1 MDHAGR
7 EVLRRVLSGAAGQ
20 GERDHV
26 SNHVFSCTVCRSV
39 AREVVAELRR
49 EGARHAG
56 PLRLLSQIFA
66 IEQETA
72 LEATLAE
79 AEWAA
84 MRDLSSQARKERI
97 RELSICRSLSF
108 ANLLLRDLRACTGYE
123 TAEHLAALATLSVN
137 GMDPH
142 HYSEVL
148 KHDLSAEVWMEL
160 ANSRRRAAEWAR
172 AKTAFQK
179 AEDLRRKGSGNARLE
194 ARLLSISGS
203 TFADQGLIKESV
215 DVLERCRGLYQDLED
230 WGSVGRTLIQAA
242 NVLAEPDPKRGL
254 TLLESAM
261 PLLPP
266 EESGLATLARL
277 LRVDCLIWLNEL
289 PKAANLFHECLS
301 RPELG
306 RTRVRRD
313 FIGARLL
320 HALGHK
326 KEAERLFSEVISSDL
341 QLALWKDALLDLLYV
356 FGVHVREGDLAKA
369 AAVCERALGEPVLAE
384 FSHEQLRAVWSL
396 LLESVR
402 SNATGNIVLAE
413 IRLYLAVHWRHP
425 AAELPPIGL
434 NSDGRG
440 SATNFDAVHG
450 PSPRVLP

>member
-1 MDHAGR
+1 MNHVGK
-7 EVLRRVLSGAAGQ
+7 EVLRRVLSGAAGP

-26 SNHVFSCTVCRSV
+26 SNHVFSCTMCRSV
-39 AREVVAELRR
+39 AREVVAGLRR
-49 EGARHAG
+49 EGVRPAG
-56 PLRLLSQIFA
+56 PLRLLSQIFT

-84 MRDLSSQARKERI
+84 MRGLSLQARKERI

-108 ANLLLRDLRACTGYE
+108 ANLLVRELRACTGYE
-123 TAEHLAALATLSVN
+123 TAEHLAVLATLSIN

-142 HYSEVL
+142 HYSEAL
-148 KHDLSAEVWMEL
+148 KLDLNAGAWIEL

-172 AKTAFQK
+172 AKAALHK
-179 AEDLRRKGSGNARLE
+179 AEDLLRKGPASPRLE
-194 ARLLSISGS
+194 ARLLSISGL
-203 TFADQGLIKESV
+203 TLADQGLIKEAV
-215 DVLERCRGLYQDLED
+215 DTLERCRGLYQDLED
-230 WGSVGRTLIQAA
+230 WSSVGRTLIQAA

-254 TLLESAM
+254 ALLESAI
-261 PLLPP
+261 PLLSP
-266 EESGLATLARL
+266 EDSGLAILARL

-289 PKAANLFHECLS
+289 PKAASLFHECLN
-301 RPELG
+301 RPEVG

-320 HALGHK
+320 HSLGYR
-326 KEAERLFSEVISSDL
+326 KEAERLFGEVISSDL

-384 FSHEQLRAVWSL
+384 FSHEQLRAVWRL
-396 LLESVR
+396 LLEAVR
-402 SNATGNIVLAE
+402 RNAIAIGVLAE
-413 IRLYLAVHWRHP
+413 LRLYLAVHWRHP
-425 AAELPPIGL
+425 AAELPSISTSADAPTTGL
-434 NSDGRG
+434 
-440 SATNFDAVHG
+440 DALGKG